1 MKQFHLSIG
10 VKSLKESAHFFEH
23 VLGAKIT
30 YGDFTDFIN
39 INLFGNQLS
48 LNKNPNINP
57 NLVDFHFG
65 INLPLKEFQNLEQ
78 DISKHHSKWIHSPLT
93 VVDEGTE
100 MERQKI
106 DLKCP
111 SGYLIQIK
119 GYSNLRDIQKMKKVI
134 EAADKFNKKEE
145 IWVPN

>member
-100 MERQKI
+100 MEPKVSQRLFNSDKGV
-106 DLKCP
+106 LK
-111 SGYLIQIK
+111 LK
-119 GYSNLRDIQKMKKVI
+119 GYTKQEESNRSS
-134 EAADKFNKKEE
+134 
-145 IWVPN
+145 